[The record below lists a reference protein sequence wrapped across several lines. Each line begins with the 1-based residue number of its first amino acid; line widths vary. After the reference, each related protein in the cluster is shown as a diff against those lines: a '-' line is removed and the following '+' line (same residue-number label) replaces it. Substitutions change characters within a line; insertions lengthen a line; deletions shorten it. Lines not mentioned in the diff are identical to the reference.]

1 MSNRTKGL
9 IMYYTGLVL
18 SILAPFIATLTQFPM
33 WTQNADPKQVSAMFI
48 VMAAICALPL
58 MKHFKQALKSP
69 SAIAVWVFPFLVT
82 WGLSQIIKQV
92 MIISLVGMI
101 ANIIGAVL
109 CGIGNKLKKIK
120 HEDEEEEE

>member
-1 MSNRTKGL
+1 
-9 IMYYTGLVL
+9 MYYTGLVL
-18 SILAPFIATLTQFPM
+18 SILAPFIATLTQFPV

-48 VMAAICALPL
+48 VMAVICAVPL
-58 MKHFKQALKSP
+58 MNHFKQALKSP
-69 SAIAVWVFPFLVT
+69 SAIAVWVFLFLVT